1 MGDKMKKTLLILIII
16 FFSSYLKAQVKNF
29 MPLEIGNEY
38 QFYDGYNY
46 SFGKIEKDT
55 VYPNGKRYFKHPI
68 APFGNIRV
76 DSVGNVLAAENP
88 FFGGTYTKETIIL
101 KIDAQLGES
110 WAIAWDFNPVLDT
123 GYAKLV
129 FDDTLIVFGESR
141 LVKGVR
147 IYDDLSPLIW
157 FWLAEDI
164 GWISEEYDDGSTAY
178 LNYAKISGK
187 TYGEYVP
194 VSVKDEDLIPK
205 SFSVS
210 QNYPNPF
217 NPTTN
222 IKINIPDNSSQTVK
236 FMVSDVLGRKILEE
250 EYFISGS
257 KIIQFNASKYNLT
270 SGVYFYSVI
279 YSNQIIT
286 KKFNLLK

>member
-1 MGDKMKKTLLILIII
+1 MKKTLLFLIII

-38 QFYDGYNY
+38 QFYDGYDY
-46 SFGKIEKDT
+46 IFSEIKRDT
-55 VYPNGKRYFKHPI
+55 IYNNGIRYFSFPI
-68 APFGNIRV
+68 GEFGDLRV
-76 DSVGNVLAAENP
+76 DSLGNLWSGSKP
-88 FFGGTYTKETIIL
+88 FFPPPSEPEEYLIFKVDA
-101 KIDAQLGES
+101 KIGES
-110 WAIAWDFNPVLDT
+110 WPIVWDFNPVLDT
-123 GYAKLV
+123 GYGKLI
-129 FDDTLIVFGESR
+129 FNDTLIVFGEPR

-147 IYDDLSPLIW
+147 IYDDVAPIIW
-157 FWLAEDI
+157 FWLAEGI
-164 GWISEEYDDGSTAY
+164 GLITHEYDDGSVAVI
-178 LNYAKISGK
+178 NYAKISGQI
-187 TYGEYVP
+187 YGEYVP
-194 VSVKDEDLIPK
+194 VSVEDENLIPK

-217 NPTTN
+217 NPSTN
-222 IKINIPDNSSQTVK
+222 IEINIPNNSSQNVK
-236 FMVSDVLGRKILEE
+236 LLVSDILGRKILEE

-257 KIIQFNASKYNLT
+257 KIIQFNASKYSLT